1 MAAVDFVFGL
11 IVGLGFYAWKRNQF
25 KRQLRVMLQSFSPR
39 GDWVSSLPPISLI
52 RRELTSVYQ
61 QKQQLEQQL
70 QIWQDLIDRSPTGF
84 LRVDQEN
91 RLLWCNQKARQLLNI
106 DRWQPGQIRLLLELV
121 RSYELDRLIEQTRQ
135 SQQKQKQEWTFYY
148 TNYREQLQNQGSSA
162 EAFSPVEKKIDS
174 LALKG
179 YSIPLP
185 EGQVG
190 IFILDRQALVDL
202 SKSREEAFADLTHEL
217 RTPLTSIAL
226 VAENLLNRLDYP
238 ERRWVEQML
247 QEINR
252 LIRLVQEWLDLTQ
265 LQSAPNQSLNYT
277 AIELR
282 ELIDSVWRSL
292 KPLADKKEVTLVY
305 SGAEQVNL
313 EADRSRLI
321 QVLLNLLDNAIKHS
335 PQGKEILVEVN
346 PSTYNNASGIEE
358 AGIEIN
364 IIDSGNGFTPADLP
378 YVFERL
384 YRGDKSRTRQG
395 YTEKASTSSGSG
407 LGLAIAKQ
415 IIEAHQGYTE
425 ANNHPETKGA
435 WLKFVLPLTETR
447 ESVLSKTKKQ

>member
-1 MAAVDFVFGL
+1 MAAVDFILGL
-11 IVGLGFYAWKRNQF
+11 MVGLCFYGWKRNQF
-25 KRQLRVMLQSFSPR
+25 KRQLRTMLQSFSPR
-39 GDWVSSLPPISLI
+39 SDWVSSLPPISLI

-61 QKQQLEQQL
+61 QQEQLEQQL
-70 QIWQDLIDRSPTGF
+70 QIWQDLTERSPIGF
-84 LRVDQEN
+84 LRIDGEN
-91 RLLWCNQKARQLLNI
+91 RLLWCNQRARQLLNI

-135 SQQKQKQEWTFYY
+135 SQQQQKQEWTFYY
-148 TNYREQLQNQGSSA
+148 TNYRKQLTDSSSPLETA
-162 EAFSPVEKKIDS
+162 SPVAKKIDS

-179 YSIPLP
+179 YGLPLP

-190 IFILDRQALVDL
+190 IFILNRQTLVDL

-226 VAENLLNRLDYP
+226 VAENLLNRLDDP

-252 LIRLVQEWLDLTQ
+252 LICLVQEWLDLTQ
-265 LQSAPNQSLNYT
+265 LQAAPNQALHYT
-277 AIELR
+277 LVDLK
-282 ELIDSVWRSL
+282 ELIFSVWHSL
-292 KPLADKKEVTLVY
+292 KTIADKKKVTLVY
-305 SGAEQVNL
+305 AGMEQVNL

-335 PQGKEILVEVN
+335 PQGKEILVEVK
-346 PSTYNNASGIEE
+346 PTKYNNASGRAE

-364 IIDSGNGFTPADLP
+364 IIDSGNGFAPADLP

-395 YTEKASTSSGSG
+395 YTEEAFASSGSG

-425 ANNHPETKGA
+425 ANNHPETEGA
-435 WLKFVLPLTETR
+435 WLKFVLPLTKPQ
-447 ESVLSKTKKQ
+447 ESSLANA